1 MTLPDPATGNV
12 PAPPAPT
19 PTPSQLRAELEE
31 LIVRD
36 LVGPIWGEDERVPGD
51 EKVRDWYALG
61 MLAPR
66 NTVGTDRERDNSAE
80 GTGGEEESGDDE
92 PEERIAAKM
101 LLPSSFGLSFA
112 LAPGTERVRVIA
124 SWGQY
129 WKVTDEEKL
138 DKEGKPSRWWQREQI
153 SDGFDLV
160 IKDGLIDPVA
170 PVPDFPD
177 VLVRGTCVDR
187 QYARYV
193 TLFLVNDQEKPSNN
207 QNLDQVWLFQP
218 ELAVEGVDGEAP
230 FIGRKEAL
238 PGARMTRPPEEATLE
253 LLYRDSIE
261 FATGH
266 GVSVHAIPS
275 ETHRGRAKR
284 VQTAIVPRA
293 EVARTEAPDAR
304 DIPALAGVELDMKVL
319 AGLDGASLVP
329 RLQPLADA
337 YDAWLDLQQKRVD
350 DKEEALEEHIGATAI
365 ALAAA
370 RTAARRL
377 RTGIE
382 LLGTDPVAA
391 EAFRFANEAMWR
403 QRVQTIAGV
412 ERREKERALEAARAA
427 RPREGEQPPLLP
439 EVPRLADAVG
449 RATKPDNHRWRPF
462 QVAFILLNLPAITD
476 PKHEE
481 RKKKT
486 GTLDLLYFPTGGGK
500 TEAYLGLTA
509 YTLAIRRLQGTRGGH
524 SGLDGVG
531 VLMRY
536 TLRLLTAQQFQRAT
550 ALICACEVIRR
561 ERVASGDVRWGDV
574 PFRIGM
580 WVGMSLTPNR
590 VSDAADALESAN
602 DGSYFGRGSNPIQL
616 TTCPWC
622 GCGLNPG
629 RDARVDPVLHRV
641 ILTCSDRRGE
651 CDFTQAK
658 SPEGIPVLTTD
669 EEIYRLV
676 PGLVI
681 ATVDKFAQL
690 PWQGPLHLLFGR
702 VRRRCTRHGYRS
714 TDLDKWVGWDEADKH
729 NANTKRGL
737 PPAQTVLSLP
747 LRPPDLII
755 QDELHLISGP
765 LGSMAGLY
773 ETAVDSLCSWDLDG
787 VEVRP
792 KLIASTATIRQAQDQ
807 VWQVFWRNLAV
818 FPPQVLDAGNSF
830 FALQRPLSDEKPGR
844 RYIGICAPGTRLKGI
859 EVRVYVATLA
869 AAATLA
875 QRHGQ
880 LADPWMTLIGYFNA
894 LRELGG
900 MRRLVDDDVTNRL
913 QRIEPRGLVK
923 RPRPDVE
930 ELTSRV
936 SSSGIPR
943 ILDRLATRYDPSA
956 PPGAPRPIDILLAT
970 NMVSVGVD
978 VPRLGLMVAVGQP
991 KATAEYIQA
1000 TSRVGRSD
1008 SGPGLVITIY
1018 NWARPRDLSHYE
1030 TFEHYH
1036 DNFYRHVEALSVTPF
1051 SLGAVYR
1058 GLSAV
1063 VAAMARQGDEAWNP
1077 NASAQT
1083 VAPIGDPYLDA
1094 IAAEIADRA
1103 SDAGGDSA
1111 IAADILSRVTMRRE
1125 NWEERQ
1131 KAEGV
1136 ALVYR
1141 STRGGTLPLLQEPVP
1156 GGWEL
1161 WTCPTS
1167 LREVEAEVNLILDD
1181 GDSSVSAAP
1190 PFRRA
1195 ESSRETL
1202 PETDEDT
1209 VSDATLAAIANEV
1222 AR

>member
-1 MTLPDPATGNV
+1 M
-12 PAPPAPT
+12 
-19 PTPSQLRAELEE
+19 
-31 LIVRD
+31 
-36 LVGPIWGEDERVPGD
+36 
-51 EKVRDWYALG
+51 
-61 MLAPR
+61 
-66 NTVGTDRERDNSAE
+66 
-80 GTGGEEESGDDE
+80 
-92 PEERIAAKM
+92 
-101 LLPSSFGLSFA
+101 
-112 LAPGTERVRVIA
+112 
-124 SWGQY
+124 
-129 WKVTDEEKL
+129 
-138 DKEGKPSRWWQREQI
+138 
-153 SDGFDLV
+153 
-160 IKDGLIDPVA
+160 
-170 PVPDFPD
+170 
-177 VLVRGTCVDR
+177 
-187 QYARYV
+187 
-193 TLFLVNDQEKPSNN
+193 
-207 QNLDQVWLFQP
+207 
-218 ELAVEGVDGEAP
+218 
-230 FIGRKEAL
+230 
-238 PGARMTRPPEEATLE
+238 
-253 LLYRDSIE
+253 
-261 FATGH
+261 
-266 GVSVHAIPS
+266 
-275 ETHRGRAKR
+275 
-284 VQTAIVPRA
+284 
-293 EVARTEAPDAR
+293 
-304 DIPALAGVELDMKVL
+304 
-319 AGLDGASLVP
+319 
-329 RLQPLADA
+329 
-337 YDAWLDLQQKRVD
+337 
-350 DKEEALEEHIGATAI
+350 
-365 ALAAA
+365 
-370 RTAARRL
+370 
-377 RTGIE
+377 
-382 LLGTDPVAA
+382 
-391 EAFRFANEAMWR
+391 
-403 QRVQTIAGV
+403 
-412 ERREKERALEAARAA
+412 
-427 RPREGEQPPLLP
+427 
-439 EVPRLADAVG
+439 
-449 RATKPDNHRWRPF
+449 
-462 QVAFILLNLPAITD
+462 
-476 PKHEE
+476 
-481 RKKKT
+481 
-486 GTLDLLYFPTGGGK
+486 
-500 TEAYLGLTA
+500 
-509 YTLAIRRLQGTRGGH
+509 
-524 SGLDGVG
+524 
-531 VLMRY
+531 
-536 TLRLLTAQQFQRAT
+536 
-550 ALICACEVIRR
+550 
-561 ERVASGDVRWGDV
+561 
-574 PFRIGM
+574 
-580 WVGMSLTPNR
+580 
-590 VSDAADALESAN
+590 
-602 DGSYFGRGSNPIQL
+602 
-616 TTCPWC
+616 
-622 GCGLNPG
+622 
-629 RDARVDPVLHRV
+629 
-641 ILTCSDRRGE
+641 
-651 CDFTQAK
+651 
-658 SPEGIPVLTTD
+658 
-669 EEIYRLV
+669 
-676 PGLVI
+676 
-681 ATVDKFAQL
+681 DKFAQL

-737 PPAQTVLSLP
+737 PPAQTVPAQTVLSLP

-773 ETAVDSLCSWDLDG
+773 ETAIDSLCSWQLDG
-787 VEVRP
+787 AEVRP

-880 LADPWMTLIGYFNA
+880 LADPWMTLVGYFNA

-913 QRIEPRGLVK
+913 QRIEPRGLAK

-943 ILDRLATRYDPSA
+943 ILDRLGTRYDPNA

-1008 SGPGLVITIY
+1008 PGPGLVITIY

-1094 IAAEIADRA
+1094 IATEVADRA

-1136 ALVYR
+1136 ALVYK
-1141 STRGGTLPLLQEPVP
+1141 STRGGTLPLLQEPIP

-1181 GDSSVSAAP
+1181 GDSSIGGAP
-1190 PFRRA
+1190 PFRRP
-1195 ESSRETL
+1195 ESRGEVL
-1202 PETDEDT
+1202 PETDEDS
-1209 VSDATLAAIANEV
+1209 VSDATLTAIADEV

>member
-1 MTLPDPATGNV
+1 MTDSVKASDAADSHRAMPTPAT
-12 PAPPAPT
+12 
-19 PTPSQLRAELEE
+19 LRAELEE

-36 LVGPIWGEDERVPGD
+36 LVGPIWGEDERIPGD
-51 EKVRDWYALG
+51 ERVSEWYALG
-61 MLAPR
+61 ILAPR

-112 LAPGTERVRVIA
+112 AAPGTERVLVTA
-124 SWGQY
+124 SWGRY
-129 WKVTDEEKL
+129 EKVTDEEKP
-138 DKEGKPSRWWQREQI
+138 DKDGKPSRWWQREPV
-153 SDGFDLV
+153 SGSFELTLN
-160 IKDGLIDPVA
+160 DGLIDPVV
-170 PVPDFPD
+170 PVPDYPD
-177 VLVRGTCVDR
+177 VVVLGTCVDR
-187 QYARYV
+187 AYARYV
-193 TLFLVNDQEKPSNN
+193 TLFLVNDQERPSSN
-207 QNLDQVWLFQP
+207 QNVDEVWLFQP
-218 ELAVEGVDGEAP
+218 ELAVEGVDGESP
-230 FIGRKEAL
+230 FIGRREAL
-238 PGARMTRPPEEATLE
+238 PGARMTKPPEEATLE
-253 LLYRDSIE
+253 LLYRDSVE

-266 GVSVHAIPS
+266 GVSVHATPS
-275 ETHRGRAKR
+275 TIHRGRAQR
-284 VQTAIVPRA
+284 VQTVIVPRA
-293 EVARTEAPDAR
+293 EVARTEAPTDE
-304 DIPALAGVELDMKVL
+304 DIPALAAVELDMKVL
-319 AGLDGASLVP
+319 ASLDGASLVASL
-329 RLQPLADA
+329 RPLANA

-350 DKEEALEEHIGATAI
+350 DHEEGLEEHVGATAI
-365 ALAAA
+365 AISAA
-370 RTAARRL
+370 RTAAGRL
-377 RTGIE
+377 RAGIE
-382 LLGTDPVAA
+382 LLGIDPIAA
-391 EAFRFANEAMWR
+391 DAFRFANEAMWR
-403 QRVQTIAGV
+403 QRVQTIAGTA
-412 ERREKERALEAARAA
+412 RREAERALEAARSA

-439 EVPRLADAVG
+439 EVPRLAEAV
-449 RATKPDNHRWRPF
+449 RTATTPENHRWRPF
-462 QVAFILLNLPAITD
+462 QVAFILLNLPSISD

-481 RKKKT
+481 RRKKT

-509 YTLAIRRLQGTRGGH
+509 YTLAVRRLQGVVGGH

-561 ERVASGDVRWGDV
+561 ERITAGDDRWGEV

-590 VSDAADALESAN
+590 VSDAAEALDSAN

-622 GCGLNPG
+622 GCGLRPG

-641 ILTCSDRRGE
+641 ILSCSDRRGE

-669 EEIYRLV
+669 EEIYRLL

-702 VRRRCTRHGYRS
+702 VQRRCTRHGYRS

-729 NANTKRGL
+729 NANTRRGI
-737 PPAQTVLSLP
+737 PSAQTVLSQP

-755 QDELHLISGP
+755 QDELHLIAGP

-807 VWQVFWRNLAV
+807 VWQVFWRSLAV

-830 FALQRPLSDEKPGR
+830 FALQRPLTEDKPGR
-844 RYIGICAPGTRLKGI
+844 RYLGICAPGTRLKAI

-875 QRHGQ
+875 QRHGR
-880 LADPWMTLIGYFNA
+880 LADPWMTLVGYFNA

-913 QRIEPRGLVK
+913 QKIEPRGLA
-923 RPRPDVE
+923 RRFRPDVE

-936 SSSGIPR
+936 SSTGIPR
-943 ILDRLATRYDPSA
+943 ILDRLGTRYDPEA

-1036 DNFYRHVEALSVTPF
+1036 DSFYRHVEALSVTPF
-1051 SLGAVYR
+1051 SAGAVYR

-1063 VAAMARQGDEAWNP
+1063 LAAMARQGRDTWNP
-1077 NASAQT
+1077 NVAAQT
-1083 VAPIGDPYLDA
+1083 VSPRGDSYLDA
-1094 IAAEIADRA
+1094 IAAEVADRA
-1103 SDAGGDSA
+1103 ADASGDSS
-1111 IAADILSRVTMRRE
+1111 IGADILSRVTMRRE

-1141 STRGGTLPLLQEPVP
+1141 SAKGGTLPLLQEPVP
-1156 GGWEL
+1156 GTWEL

-1181 GDSSVSAAP
+1181 ADSSVGGAP
-1190 PFRRA
+1190 PFRPA
-1195 ESSRETL
+1195 EKTTRGAV
-1202 PETDEDT
+1202 PDT
-1209 VSDATLAAIANEV
+1209 NDDNVSQATLAAIEDEV

>member
-1 MTLPDPATGNV
+1 MTTPV
-12 PAPPAPT
+12 PAPSGPT

-36 LVGPIWGEDERVPGD
+36 LVGPIWGEDERIPGN
-51 EKVRDWYALG
+51 ERVSEWYALG

-112 LAPGTERVRVIA
+112 LAPGTERVRVTA

-129 WKVTDEEKL
+129 WKVTDEDKL
-138 DKEGKPSRWWQREQI
+138 DKDGKPSRWWQRERV
-153 SDGFDLV
+153 SDGVELSL
-160 IKDGLIDPVA
+160 KDGLIDPFPPVA
-170 PVPDFPD
+170 DFPD

-187 QYARYV
+187 KYARYV
-193 TLFLVNDQEKPSNN
+193 TLFLVNDQERPSSN
-207 QNLDQVWLFQP
+207 QNFDQVWLFQP
-218 ELAVEGVDGEAP
+218 ELAVEGVDGGSP

-275 ETHRGRAKR
+275 ETHPGRARR

-293 EVARTEAPDAR
+293 EVARTEAPDES

-319 AGLDGASLVP
+319 AALDDASLLQ
-329 RLQPLADA
+329 RLRPLADA

-350 DKEEALEEHIGATAI
+350 DKEEGLEEHVGATAI
-365 ALAAA
+365 ALTAA

-382 LLGTDPVAA
+382 LLGVDHVAA

-403 QRVQTIAGV
+403 QRVQTIAGA
-412 ERREKERALEAARAA
+412 ERRDKERALEAARAA
-427 RPREGEQPPLLP
+427 RPRDGEQPPLLP

-509 YTLAIRRLQGTRGGH
+509 YTLAIRRLQGTLGGH

-561 ERVASGDVRWGDV
+561 ERIASGDSRWEDV

-651 CDFTQAK
+651 CDFTQTK

-669 EEIYRLV
+669 EEIYRLL

-737 PPAQTVLSLP
+737 SPAQTVLSLP

-773 ETAVDSLCSWDLDG
+773 ETAVDSLCSWELDG

-880 LADPWMTLIGYFNA
+880 LADPWMTLVGYFNA

-913 QRIEPRGLVK
+913 QRIEPRGLAK
-923 RPRPDVE
+923 RTRPDVE

-943 ILDRLATRYDPSA
+943 ILDRLGTRYDPSA

-1181 GDSSVSAAP
+1181 GDPSVSGAP

-1195 ESSRETL
+1195 ESSREPL

-1209 VSDATLAAIANEV
+1209 VSDATLAAIADEV